1 MATKKDGVV
10 AAPPQG
16 FPGDEGYQPDLIA
29 GFLALAEDSATVAD
43 PAQVQRDI
51 LARILG
57 ADDFDAALD
66 MAEGGTLG
74 MEDLTDTAFTIDA
87 ISWHKSSPAYTEGL
101 GVFAL
106 LAVTLMSGKDQGEQV
121 PVTCGGVNVLGT
133 LKLGL
138 EKGAIPDIDQEKRR
152 QFRFIAKG
160 TARGFT
166 TYWLAR
172 A

>member
-1 MATKKDGVV
+1 MATKPKPDPM
-10 AAPPQG
+10 AAQG
-16 FPGDEGYQPDLIA
+16 FPGDENYTPDIVA
-29 GFLALAEDSATVAD
+29 GFLALAEDSATVSD
-43 PAQVQRDI
+43 PRQVQRDI
-51 LARILG
+51 LARILA

-66 MAEGGTLG
+66 MAEAGTLS
-74 MEDLTDTAFTIDA
+74 MEDLTDTAFVIDA

-106 LAVTLMSGKDQGEQV
+106 LAVTLMSGKSEGEQV

-133 LKLGL
+133 LK
-138 EKGAIPDIDQEKRR
+138 KGVETGAVPDIDQEKRR
-152 QFRFIAKG
+152 QFRFKAAG
-160 TARGFT
+160 TAAGYT